1 MVASVIPDIVVIG
14 GGVAG
19 LSCAAAL
26 GTRARVTVVEAELQ
40 PGYHASGRSAAVY
53 IEPYIN
59 ATVNALTV
67 ASLPYHQAHGARP
80 IGDFMIADQVHAG
93 LLDEYLATWR
103 PLGPTLREADPQSLL
118 RQVPILRP
126 GAVVRAV
133 EDPRTLALDA
143 HGLLDGYRRRLL
155 AAGGRLLSSS
165 RAAGLERSAG
175 RWRVRLDPSGM
186 TLEADLIVNAAG
198 AWGDVVGALAG
209 ACPLGL
215 TPLRRTAVLL
225 DPGREVRDWPMV
237 HRIEGGL
244 YFKPEGGVLMASL
257 ADETPSAPC
266 DAQPDELDLARLI
279 DRFESVTT
287 VEVRRPG
294 RAWAGLRTFLPDK
307 LPAVGFDRE
316 VPGLFWLVGQGGFG
330 MQTSPALADLAAT
343 LLLGGDHPLAASLS
357 PGRIAGALA

>member
-1 MVASVIPDIVVIG
+1 MDSAVPDIVIVG

-26 GTRARVTVVEAELQ
+26 GARARVTVVEAELQ

-67 ASLPYHQAHGARP
+67 ASLPYHQANGARP
-80 IGDFMIADQVHAG
+80 IGDFMIADQTHAG
-93 LLDEYLATWR
+93 LLDEYLATWQ
-103 PLGPTLREADPQSLL
+103 PLCPTLREADPQTLL

-126 GAVVRAV
+126 GAVARAV

-155 AAGGRLLSSS
+155 ADGGHVLSAS
-165 RAAGLERSAG
+165 RVAGLKRHQG
-175 RWRVRLDPSGM
+175 RWQVQLQPSGM
-186 TLEADLIVNAAG
+186 TLEADVIVNAAG

-209 ACPLGL
+209 ARPLGL

-225 DPGREVRDWPMV
+225 DPGLEVRTWPMV
-237 HRIEGGL
+237 HRVEGGL

-266 DAQPDELDLARLI
+266 DAQPDELDLALLI

-287 VEVRRPG
+287 VSVRRPG
-294 RAWAGLRTFLPDK
+294 RAWAGLRTFLPDM
-307 LPAVGFDRE
+307 LPAVGYDRE

-330 MQTSPALADLAAT
+330 MQTSPALADMAAT
-343 LLLGGDHPLAASLS
+343 LLFEGDHPLAATLS
-357 PGRIAGALA
+357 PGRIARATA